1 MKYGY
6 YPGCCLNS
14 TCKDFDTSIRAVFR
28 ALDIDIEEIKR
39 WVCCGSSAA
48 HVASRYLSVALSL
61 DNLAKA
67 QKQGLD
73 DVLVPCAACYARFK
87 FALHDIG
94 ADNGLRREVEQAL
107 KHCFTEKL
115 RVTHPMELLARD
127 DMMHLIE
134 SKRSRA
140 LSSMKVVCYYGC
152 YLSRP
157 PDHFDD
163 AEYPQSMDRIMKASG
178 AEVLDW
184 ACRTDCCGGN
194 FSLTRTD
201 IALNLSRA
209 ILEGAKEVGANA
221 IVVTCP
227 FCHMNLDARQ
237 GEIEEKYGTSYNLPV
252 YYYSQI
258 LAAALGAPD
267 KDLML
272 HMQFVQ
278 SQKLIQKAGANGKQ
292 K

>member
-14 TCKDFDTSIRAVFR
+14 TCRDFDISIRAVFR

-39 WVCCGSSAA
+39 WVCCGSSAV
-48 HVASRYLSVALSL
+48 HVASRYLSVVLSM

-94 ADNGLRREVEQAL
+94 ADNGLRREVEQTL

-115 RVTHPMELLARD
+115 RVIHPLELMAQDDVMHQIETSRKRD
-127 DMMHLIE
+127 
-134 SKRSRA
+134 
-140 LSSMKVVCYYGC
+140 LSSLKVVCYYGC

-163 AEYPQSMDRIMKASG
+163 AEYPQAMDRIMKAAG
-178 AEVLDW
+178 TEVLDW
-184 ACRTDCCGGN
+184 GYRTDCCGGN
-194 FSLTRTD
+194 FSVTRTD

-209 ILEGAKEVGANA
+209 ILDGAKEAGADA

-237 GEIEEKYGTSYNLPV
+237 GEIEEKYGTSYNLPI

-258 LAAALGAPD
+258 IAAALGTPD

-272 HMQFVQ
+272 HMHFVH
-278 SQKLIQKAGANGKQ
+278 SQKLIQKAGANGK
-292 K
+292 